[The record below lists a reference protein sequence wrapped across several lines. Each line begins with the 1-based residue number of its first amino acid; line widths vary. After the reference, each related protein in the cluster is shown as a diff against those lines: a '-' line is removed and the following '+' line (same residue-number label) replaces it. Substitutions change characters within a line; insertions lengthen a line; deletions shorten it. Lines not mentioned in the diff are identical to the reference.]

1 MHMKADATNK
11 TKRIFRIQLNTPTV
25 FLLYAMGAIL
35 QNTTPKKVQSRFY
48 NLTAIQTNIPTI
60 FSS

>member
-1 MHMKADATNK
+1 MKADAINK
-11 TKRIFRIQLNTPTV
+11 VKRIVRIQLNISTV
-25 FLLYAMGAIL
+25 FLLYATGAIL
-35 QNTTPKKVQSRFY
+35 QNSTPKKVQSRFY